1 MNLWSLISNIIGSN
15 IPKGIKPNKL
25 HKLKI
30 HKNDIL
36 FGYNKGIPVGI
47 IEKRYSWIMLF
58 TFGLP
63 NPKNIK

>member
-47 IEKRYSWIMLF
+47 IEKRYS
-58 TFGLP
+58 
-63 NPKNIK
+63 